1 VIAVAY
7 GEGIMWHHVAQISLF
22 ALALLLCN
30 ATSRAADTLT
40 VEVIRDSSS
49 LPHKQ
54 DPFTSTA
61 GLIKQTL
68 EGLGYFDATPHMLRQ
83 TTVEPATLATM
94 TYTQWPLTNRLM
106 AKAWVARGV
115 PGFYVPP
122 IEYPDIEYPDIENT
136 NEREPISYI
145 YFHTGQP
152 DIKPPSFNNGQ
163 LVAPDRIEPNID
175 IPYYERPDFDLTG
188 VDPLAL
194 RRFTTRNSGVVA
206 GGLEFDDK
214 LKAIKVGYR
223 RLPGGQ
229 FRSASIWDYHDAPND
244 PRAGDD
250 SDRQRERRHA
260 IYRRANFNYRNPRES
275 IDPKDPK
282 PSYAIRKVFVP
293 EFRVIRYPG
302 GF

>member
-1 VIAVAY
+1 MRNRAL
-7 GEGIMWHHVAQISLF
+7 QIPLF
-22 ALALLLCN
+22 ALALLICQ
-30 ATSRAADTLT
+30 APSRAADTRT

-68 EGLGYFDATPHMLRQ
+68 EGLGYFDATPPLLRE
-83 TTVEPATLATM
+83 TTVEPSTLATM

-106 AKAWVARGV
+106 AKTWVSAGV

-122 IEYPDIEYPDIENT
+122 IEFPNIEYPHIENT
-136 NEREPISYI
+136 NEREPNSYV

-152 DIKPPSFNNGQ
+152 DIKQPSFNNGQ
-163 LVAPDRIEPNID
+163 LVAPDFIEPTID

-194 RRFTTRNSGVVA
+194 RRFTTRNSDAVA
-206 GGLEFDDK
+206 GGLEYDAK
-214 LKAIKVGYR
+214 LKSIKVGFR

-244 PRAGDD
+244 PRAGNDA
-250 SDRQRERRHA
+250 DRQRERRHA
-260 IYRRANFNYRNPRES
+260 IYRRANFNYRNPSEQ

-282 PSYAIRKVFVP
+282 PSYAIRKAFVP

>member
-1 VIAVAY
+1 
-7 GEGIMWHHVAQISLF
+7 MRHHVAQISLF

-30 ATSRAADTLT
+30 ATSRAADTRT

-54 DPFTSTA
+54 DPFTPTA

-68 EGLGYFDATPHMLRQ
+68 EGLGYF
-83 TTVEPATLATM
+83 
-94 TYTQWPLTNRLM
+94 
-106 AKAWVARGV
+106 
-115 PGFYVPP
+115 
-122 IEYPDIEYPDIENT
+122 
-136 NEREPISYI
+136 
-145 YFHTGQP
+145 HTGQP
-152 DIKPPSFNNGQ
+152 DIRPPSFNNGQ

-275 IDPKDPK
+275 IDSKDPK